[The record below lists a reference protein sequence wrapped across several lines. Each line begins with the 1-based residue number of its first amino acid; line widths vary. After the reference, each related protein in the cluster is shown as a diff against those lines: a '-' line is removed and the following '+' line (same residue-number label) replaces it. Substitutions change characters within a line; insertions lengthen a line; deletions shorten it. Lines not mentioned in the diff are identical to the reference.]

1 MAPAT
6 AWLKSIVT
14 GSLAIERTLGTPS
27 SEDAYQPMPWEER
40 ALVFAVRE
48 PFPTRTS
55 QTTLVYG
62 RVQAGE
68 PLKVRSR
75 MPDNGIIF
83 SDGMEAD
90 YLQFTA
96 GMEATI
102 APSATIG
109 HLVI

>member
-1 MAPAT
+1 M
-6 AWLKSIVT
+6 
-14 GSLAIERTLGTPS
+14 
-27 SEDAYQPMPWEER
+27 
-40 ALVFAVRE
+40 FAVRE
-48 PFPTRTS
+48 PFPRRTA
-55 QTTLVYG
+55 QATLVYG
-62 RVQAGE
+62 RVLAGE

-102 APSATIG
+102 APSATTG
-109 HLVI
+109 RLVI